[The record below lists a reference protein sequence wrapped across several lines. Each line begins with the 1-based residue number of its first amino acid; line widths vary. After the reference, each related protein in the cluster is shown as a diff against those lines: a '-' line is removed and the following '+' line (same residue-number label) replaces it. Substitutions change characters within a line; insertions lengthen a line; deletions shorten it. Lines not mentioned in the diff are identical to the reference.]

1 MEAVEALALVAG
13 HVDEELLLRNEYL
26 AAENEIL
33 RSKIRGRVPMTDH
46 ERIRLAKLGKRLG
59 RKAPKDIAAIVTP
72 ETVTAW
78 YRRLV
83 AKEYDGSKNR
93 GPGRPR
99 IDPEVDKLIV
109 RMRDGEPVLGLR
121 SHRGRPFQPRPHSLR
136 RDRRPGASTPR
147 HPSRRWTKAQ
157 NAVGRFHRRSPRR
170 DRPWS
175 PIRPKA
181 ALVLP
186 STTAPQGLAKK
197 AQRRKDRARP
207 AASPSRLCVFA
218 RHLTLAGGPND
229 DQRPRMTDSALA
241 ARTGPTPRSASTV
254 SAGGSLEQQCRQAEQ
269 RTMGGL
275 RRGQEPAVQRSVRR
289 LAAAVG
295 G

>member
-59 RKAPKDIAAIVTP
+59 RKALKDIAAIVTP
-72 ETVTAW
+72 ETITAW

-83 AKEYDGSKNR
+83 AQKYDGSKNR

-121 SHRGRPFQPRPHSLR
+121 SHRGRPFQPRPCSLR
-136 RDRRPGASTPR
+136 RDRRPSASTPR
-147 HPSRRWTKAQ
+147 HSSRRRTEAQ

-170 DRPWS
+170 DR
-175 PIRPKA
+175 R
-181 ALVLP
+181 
-186 STTAPQGLAKK
+186 
-197 AQRRKDRARP
+197 
-207 AASPSRLCVFA
+207 
-218 RHLTLAGGPND
+218 
-229 DQRPRMTDSALA
+229 
-241 ARTGPTPRSASTV
+241 
-254 SAGGSLEQQCRQAEQ
+254 
-269 RTMGGL
+269 
-275 RRGQEPAVQRSVRR
+275 RR
-289 LAAAVG
+289 LLHCRGVHAYRLGLLPRCSSSSTSAHAG
-295 G
+295 STSPGSPNTRRRAG